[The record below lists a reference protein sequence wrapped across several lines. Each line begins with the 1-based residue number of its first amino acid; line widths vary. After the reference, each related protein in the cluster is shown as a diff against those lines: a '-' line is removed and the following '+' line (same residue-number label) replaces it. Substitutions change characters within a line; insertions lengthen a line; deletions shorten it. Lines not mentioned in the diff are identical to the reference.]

1 MPAIRT
7 RLSTRESPEENPLM
21 SNTPLVECRGLV
33 KRLPSGRKT
42 LTILDGIDLRIPAGD
57 FVAILGPSGSGKSTL
72 LGLMAGLDRP
82 TEGSVLLDGRP
93 LEKLDESELAKLRRR
108 QVGFVF
114 QNFQLLGNLTALEN
128 VLFPLE
134 LTGVEEARP
143 RATEMLRRVGLADR
157 GHHYP
162 SQLSGGEQQRV
173 ALARAFAP
181 GPGLLLADEPTGN
194 LDQAT
199 GKEALDLLLDLREH
213 AGVTLV
219 LVTHD
224 PQVAER
230 AHRRIHLESGRLV
243 REETAS

>member
-1 MPAIRT
+1 
-7 RLSTRESPEENPLM
+7 M

-72 LGLMAGLDRP
+72 LGLMA
-82 TEGSVLLDGRP
+82 
-93 LEKLDESELAKLRRR
+93 
-108 QVGFVF
+108 
-114 QNFQLLGNLTALEN
+114 
-128 VLFPLE
+128 LFPLE